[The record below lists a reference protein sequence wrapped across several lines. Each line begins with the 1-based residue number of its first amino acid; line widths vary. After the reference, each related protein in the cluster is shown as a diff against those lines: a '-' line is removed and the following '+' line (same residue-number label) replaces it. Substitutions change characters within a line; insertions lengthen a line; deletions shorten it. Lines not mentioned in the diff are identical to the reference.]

1 MKKEMTTMGK
11 AVTAYKSTD
20 GKLWETEEEAI
31 GQEALKAIKEA
42 YLVHSMMEL
51 PYLRFEVTDIR
62 PLYEL
67 LKGFYDG

>member
-1 MKKEMTTMGK
+1 MGK

-31 GQEALKAIKEA
+31 GQEALKAIEEA
-42 YLVHSMMEL
+42 YLIRSMMQL